1 VCHPENSVVDAPH
14 GLAAADQFIE
24 RVAAGDLLGHAP
36 VLDLH
41 GALFQVA
48 VEDDLQFA
56 KVHRRDKKIIHR
68 DLGGLEPQ
76 IVIGTAGKRHQG
88 QVLVHAA
95 ELGQQVNRSRRRD
108 ALGIQIEQH
117 GIEGKFG
124 EQGAP
129 TATRNPAGEPET
141 RARGTALP
149 WAPRYCRQ

>member
-1 VCHPENSVVDAPH
+1 VAEEFRFDQRFRQCCAIETDEGPLAARSDGDNGSRHQFLAGAALAADHDGDIAVCHPENSVVDAPH
-14 GLAAADQFIE
+14 GLAAADQLIE
-24 RVAAGDLLGHAP
+24 RVAAGDLLGHTA

-48 VEDDLQFA
+48 VEHDLQFA

-95 ELGQQVNRSRRRD
+95 ELG
-108 ALGIQIEQH
+108 
-117 GIEGKFG
+117 
-124 EQGAP
+124 
-129 TATRNPAGEPET
+129 
-141 RARGTALP
+141 
-149 WAPRYCRQ
+149 